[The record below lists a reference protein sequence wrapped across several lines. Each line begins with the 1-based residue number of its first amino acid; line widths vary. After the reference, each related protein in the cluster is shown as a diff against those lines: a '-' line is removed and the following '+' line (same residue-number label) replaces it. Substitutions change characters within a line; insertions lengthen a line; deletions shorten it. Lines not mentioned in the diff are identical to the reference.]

1 MNIRLI
7 KPDRKVEIGDNI
19 SLAVIAHA
27 YKPLGGSSND
37 FPLKMMSRWFKQV
50 GFFVILYD
58 RKSTSWT
65 GDIEVEEYTSIL
77 KEVVSTQLSQYSL
90 SKGYSAGSLIASRVR
105 ELDWLDCEVRYLLL
119 SHPLS
124 VSWALNL
131 FRGTQIDNT
140 LHDNLKTHKHL
151 AIWGTNDQFTGV
163 ERYRQWSDN
172 LKRGYPN
179 TWSYIEI
186 KGADHFGKSFV
197 DVYNG
202 LIEWITS

>member
-1 MNIRLI
+1 MYVLLRELH
-7 KPDRKVEIGDNI
+7 K
-19 SLAVIAHA
+19 
-27 YKPLGGSSND
+27 
-37 FPLKMMSRWFKQV
+37 
-50 GFFVILYD
+50 
-58 RKSTSWT
+58 
-65 GDIEVEEYTSIL
+65 
-77 KEVVSTQLSQYSL
+77 YSL
-90 SKGYSAGSLIASRVR
+90 ILQGYSAGSLIASRVR

-179 TWSYIEI
+179 TWSYRDKGGRSFREI
-186 KGADHFGKSFV
+186 
-197 DVYNG
+197 
-202 LIEWITS
+202 IR